1 MEPEQPPPRRRLPSS
16 IGRYRIVDR
25 LGKGA
30 MGVVYSA
37 HDGLMERSVAI
48 KVMMTDL
55 EDDPETST
63 RFYREARAAG
73 QLVHP
78 NIITIFDMGEDDGR
92 PFIVMELVQGW
103 TLNKYLE
110 RPEAADIEK
119 KIDLMLQMC
128 AGLHVAHTHGIFHRD
143 IKPGNLLVGQHGEL
157 KIVDFGIARLASS
170 NMTAS
175 GLIVGTPDYM
185 SPEQARGP
193 DVDQRS
199 DIFSVGAVFY
209 LMLTGR
215 KPFTAADPISVLAKV
230 QSEAPLPIRDSEAP
244 APLTKLVMKALAKD
258 PAERYQSCAR
268 MIAELEHVKRDLES
282 ETKQW
287 VDECGQRLKTLES
300 LIAERRTL
308 IGALDIVPAPA
319 DVEATRAELV
329 SQLAS
334 LTEPYRQ
341 RTVAPLVAEIRKQH
355 DEAVGHVERWHR
367 ALSSVE
373 EGLRTAA
380 TGATHEAI
388 AHFERAL
395 QIEPA
400 SRRAATEADNCRGL
414 IAAQRAID
422 DRARALLE
430 EAKRAAA
437 ATQWQAVIVLC
448 DDALLLDNRL
458 EEATSLKRS
467 AVAAIEAEA
476 RERRTECERALA
488 RAEAFRIKGRFDD
501 ATREIARAKELY
513 PLFPAAEIAA
523 VEDRLRAST
532 VAAER
537 EALWS
542 QQAADA
548 VAGARSAFAAG
559 RREEALVELRSFHA
573 RVPHPLAATEITRLD
588 AEAKRLAIE
597 EQRAAEAAE
606 AAKAAESALS
616 AGEPERALEFAAR
629 ALAIDSGHV
638 LARQVS
644 GLATAEVK
652 QRAEAKARQVK
663 AAQHI
668 EDAKEQLRRK
678 KFQKARELVS
688 AAADLTPGNPKHK
701 LLLARIQQEETRVAE
716 EAERERL
723 AKQRAKA
730 TAPMLERARA
740 EIARGEYDHA
750 AWTAE
755 NALAVDP
762 ECNEAQQILRD
773 ARSLIET
780 RPIDAD
786 DTVDLTN
793 DEARKA
799 DSDED
804 TVSFTR
810 PVGVW
815 ERLAG
820 AVKKWTQ
827 GDRPDPA
834 VKPQATDRER
844 AKTEFVKQGDGPR
857 G

>member
-1 MEPEQPPPRRRLPSS
+1 
-16 IGRYRIVDR
+16 
-25 LGKGA
+25 

-215 KPFTAADPISVLAKV
+215 KPFAAADPISVLAKV
-230 QSEAPLPIRDSEAP
+230 QSEAPLPIRDNESP
-244 APLTKLVMKALAKD
+244 APLTRLVMKALAKD

-282 ETKQW
+282 ETKHW

-319 DVEATRAELV
+319 DVEATRADLV

-341 RTVAPLVAEIRKQH
+341 RTVAPLVLEIRKQH
-355 DEAVGHVERWHR
+355 DEAAGQVERWHR

-380 TGATHEAI
+380 TGATREAI
-388 AHFERAL
+388 THFERAL

-400 SRRAATEADNCRGL
+400 SRRAVTEADNCRGL

-437 ATQWQAVIVLC
+437 AKQWQAVIVLC
-448 DDALLLDNRL
+448 DDALLLDNRV
-458 EEATSLKRS
+458 EEATALKRT
-467 AVAAIEAEA
+467 AVAAIDAEL
-476 RERRTECERALA
+476 RQRRTECERALA
-488 RAEAFRIKGRFDD
+488 RAEEFRTKGRFDD
-501 ATREIARAKELY
+501 ATREIARAKDLY
-513 PLFPAAEIAA
+513 PLYPTAEIAA
-523 VEDRLRAST
+523 VEDRLNAS
-532 VAAER
+532 VADAER
-537 EALWS
+537 QALWNR
-542 QQAADA
+542 QAADA
-548 VAGARSAFAAG
+548 VAAARSTFAAG
-559 RREEALVELRSFHA
+559 RRDQALLELRSFQA
-573 RVPHPLAATEITRLD
+573 RVPHEVVAAEITRLD
-588 AEAKRLAIE
+588 AEAKRLATE
-597 EQRAAEAAE
+597 ERRAAEAAE
-606 AAKAAESALS
+606 HAKSAETALN
-616 AGEPERALEFAAR
+616 AGEPERAVKLAGR
-629 ALAIDSGHV
+629 ALAIDPGHV
-638 LARQVS
+638 LARKVS
-644 GLATAEVK
+644 GLAGAEVK
-652 QRAEAKARQVK
+652 RRAEAKERETK
-663 AAQHI
+663 AARHI
-668 EDAKEQLRRK
+668 ENAKEQLARR

-688 AAADLTPGNPKHK
+688 AAADLTPGNPQHT
-701 LLLARIQQEETRVAE
+701 LLLSRIQAEETRLAE
-716 EAERERL
+716 EAERQRL

-730 TAPMLERARA
+730 VAPILERARA
-740 EIARGEYDHA
+740 EAARGEYDRA

-762 ECNEAQQILRD
+762 ECKDAQQILRD
-773 ARSLIET
+773 ARAQIET
-780 RPIDAD
+780 KPIDAD

-793 DEARKA
+793 DAARKS
-799 DSDED
+799 SDDD
-804 TVSFTR
+804 TVSFTK
-810 PVGVW
+810 PAGVW
-815 ERLAG
+815 ERLTD

-827 GDRPDPA
+827 GDAPESASTHPGSDAER
-834 VKPQATDRER
+834 VKTRL
-844 AKTEFVKQGDGPR
+844 VKQGDGPR

>member
-1 MEPEQPPPRRRLPSS
+1 MEPEQPPPRRRLPAS

-30 MGVVYSA
+30 MGVVYCA

-110 RPEAADIEK
+110 RPEGADIEK
-119 KIDLMLQMC
+119 KIDLMLQIC
-128 AGLHVAHTHGIFHRD
+128 AGLHAAHTHGIFHRD
-143 IKPGNLLVGQHGEL
+143 VKPGNLLVGQHGEL

-199 DIFSVGAVFY
+199 DIFSAGAVFY

-215 KPFTAADPISVLAKV
+215 KPFAAADPISVLAKV
-230 QSEAPLPIRDSEAP
+230 QSEAPLPIRDTESP
-244 APLTKLVMKALAKD
+244 APLAKLVMKALAKD

-268 MIAELEHVKRDLES
+268 MIAELEHVRRDLEA

-287 VDECGQRLKTLES
+287 VDECDQRLKTLES

-308 IGALDIVPAPA
+308 IGALDIVPSPA
-319 DVEATRAELV
+319 DVEGTRAELV
-329 SQLAS
+329 AQLAS
-334 LTEPYRQ
+334 LTEPHRQ
-341 RTVAPLVAEIRKQH
+341 RAVAPLLTEIRRQH
-355 DEAVGHVERWHR
+355 DEAAAHVERWHR
-367 ALSSVE
+367 ALNSLE
-373 EGLRTAA
+373 EGLRIAA
-380 TGATHEAI
+380 SGATREAI
-388 AHFERAL
+388 PHFEAVLR
-395 QIEPA
+395 IEPT
-400 SRRAATEADNCRGL
+400 SRRAATEADKCRGL
-414 IAAQRAID
+414 IAAQREID

-437 ATQWQAVIVLC
+437 AKQWQAVIVLC
-448 DDALLLDNRL
+448 DDALLLDNRA
-458 EEATSLKRS
+458 EDATALKRT

-476 RERRTECERALA
+476 RERRVECERALA
-488 RAEAFRIKGRFDD
+488 RAETLRTKGRFDE
-501 ATREIARAKELY
+501 ASREIARARELY
-513 PLFPAAEIAA
+513 PLYPAADIAA
-523 VEDRLRAST
+523 VEDRLRASI
-532 VAAER
+532 AEAER

-542 QQAADA
+542 RQAADA
-548 VAGARSAFAAG
+548 VASARSAFAAG
-559 RREEALVELRSFHA
+559 RREEALVELRSFHT
-573 RVPHPLAATEITRLD
+573 RVPHAIVAAEMTRLES
-588 AEAKRLAIE
+588 EAKRLAIE
-597 EQRAAEAAE
+597 ERRAAEAVEQAKSAE
-606 AAKAAESALS
+606 RALS
-616 AGEPERALEFAAR
+616 GGEPERALELAGR
-629 ALAIDSGHV
+629 ALAIDPGHV
-638 LARQVS
+638 LARKIS
-644 GLATAEVK
+644 GLASAEVK
-652 QRAEAKARQVK
+652 QRAEAKARETR
-663 AAQHI
+663 AARHI
-668 EDAKEQLRRK
+668 EDAQEQLARGR
-678 KFQKARELVS
+678 FQKARELVS
-688 AAADLTPGNPKHK
+688 AAADLTPGNAQHT
-701 LLLARIQQEETRVAE
+701 LLLTRIQEEETRLAE

-730 TAPMLERARA
+730 VAPMLERARA
-740 EIARGEYDHA
+740 EVARGEYERA
-750 AWTAE
+750 AWAAE

-762 ECNEAQQILRD
+762 ECSDAQQILRD
-773 ARSLIET
+773 ARAQLQA
-780 RPIDAD
+780 RPVDAD
-786 DTVDLTN
+786 DTVDLTK
-793 DEARKA
+793 DPDRKRE
-799 DSDED
+799 SDDD

-815 ERLAG
+815 ERLTDAI
-820 AVKKWTQ
+820 KKWTQ
-827 GDRPDPA
+827 GGGSE
-834 VKPQATDRER
+834 PQATRPATER
-844 AKTEFVKQGDGPR
+844 DQRKTHLVKQGDGPR